1 LRNKKTPYWFGGFGD
16 IEYHLQGETDITKR
30 RLTMSIQQTVFPF
43 KVETTKERLTAHGG
57 LALMGEFNHG
67 IGLRELANQYLPG
80 PGSNRGFDPSEIVD
94 AVVLMLQGGGRSL
107 EDLRELK
114 DEEGLM
120 KLMGRHQIAEPDT
133 VGDWLR
139 RMGDPTR
146 GGPGL
151 EGLDRVRSKIN
162 ERIMRRDGIKEY
174 TLDADAMEIVG
185 EKAEALF
192 TYQGNKG
199 YMPVAGFLY
208 EISLCLYD
216 EFREG
221 NVAPAFGQ
229 KEFYLQCKKRMSRG
243 KKIGNYRADSAS
255 YQAGLFNQLE
265 EDGVK
270 YGITVDQDKAVKKVI
285 GMICEGEWKEP
296 VRGCGYQLAETVHCM
311 NGTKKAFRL
320 VVKRQIRRQGELF
333 EKEGPYFY
341 HAVATNW
348 LKEEKNPQE
357 VLKWHNQRGQA
368 ENFNKELK
376 IGLGMERMP
385 CGQTHANAVFFRIG
399 VIAYNLFIGF
409 KRLSCPESWAK
420 HTIAT
425 FRWKMV
431 QVAGR
436 IVKHAGET
444 VLKLMIDLEKLDL
457 FKEIRR
463 KSFDLSLCPDG

>member
-1 LRNKKTPYWFGGFGD
+1 
-16 IEYHLQGETDITKR
+16 
-30 RLTMSIQQTVFPF
+30 MIQQTVFGF
-43 KVETTKERLTAHGG
+43 KIETTKERLTAHGG
-57 LALMGEFNHG
+57 LSLMAEFNHG
-67 IGLRELANQYLPG
+67 IGLRELTSQYLPV

-94 AVVLMLQGGGRSL
+94 AVVLMLQAGGRSL
-107 EDLRELK
+107 EDLRELR
-114 DEEGLM
+114 DEENLM
-120 KLMGRHQIAEPDT
+120 KLVGRDEIPGPDT

-139 RMGDPTR
+139 RMGDPNR
-146 GGPGL
+146 GEPGL
-151 EGLDRVRSKIN
+151 EGLDRVRGKVN
-162 ERIMRRDGIKEY
+162 GRILRRDGIKEY
-174 TLDADAMEIVG
+174 TLDADALEIVG
-185 EKAEALF
+185 EKADALL
-192 TYQGNKG
+192 TYKGNKG

-208 EISLCLYD
+208 ETPVCLYD

-229 KEFYLQCKKRMSRG
+229 KEFYLRCKERMPRG
-243 KKIGNYRADSAS
+243 KKIRYYRADSAS

-265 EDGVK
+265 EDGVT
-270 YGITVDQDKAVKKVI
+270 YGVTADQDKAVKKAI
-285 GMICEGEWKEP
+285 SLIEEKQWKEP
-296 VRGCGYQLAETVHCM
+296 VRGCGYELAETVHCM
-311 NGTKKAFRL
+311 NQTKKAFRL
-320 VVKRQIRRQGELF
+320 VVKREIRRQGELF
-333 EKEGPYFY
+333 EKEGSYFY

-348 LKEEKNPQE
+348 LEEEKSPEQ

-409 KRLSCPESWAK
+409 KRLACPESWAK

-444 VLKLMIDLEKLDL
+444 VLKLRVDLEKLEL
-457 FKEIRR
+457 FKGIRR
-463 KSFDLSLCPDG
+463 KSFELSLCPDG

>member
-1 LRNKKTPYWFGGFGD
+1 
-16 IEYHLQGETDITKR
+16 
-30 RLTMSIQQTVFPF
+30 MIQQTIFPF
-43 KVETTKERLTAHGG
+43 KIKTTKERLTAHGG
-57 LALMGEFNHG
+57 LALMAEFNHG
-67 IGLRELANQYLPG
+67 IGLRELTDQYLPA
-80 PGSNRGFDPSEIVD
+80 PGSNRGFDPSAIVD

-107 EDLRELK
+107 EDLRELRN
-114 DEEGLM
+114 EEGLM
-120 KLMGRHQIAEPDT
+120 KLIGRDEIPEPDT

-139 RMGDPTR
+139 RMGEPNI

-151 EGLDRVRSKIN
+151 EGLDRVRSQIN
-162 ERIMRRDGIKEY
+162 ERILRRDGIKEY
-174 TLDADAMEIVG
+174 TLDADAMEIIG
-185 EKAEALF
+185 EKADAFF
-192 TYQGNKG
+192 TYTGNKG

-208 EISLCLYD
+208 ETPVCLYD

-229 KEFYLQCKKRMSRG
+229 KEFYLRCKQRMPRG
-243 KKIGNYRADSAS
+243 KKIGYYRADSAS
-255 YQAGLFNQLE
+255 YQAKLFNQLE
-265 EDGVK
+265 EDGVR
-270 YGITVDQDKAVKKVI
+270 YAITADQDSAVKKVI
-285 GMICEGEWKEP
+285 GLIGQGEWKEP
-296 VRGCGYQLAETVHCM
+296 VRGCGYELAETVHCM
-311 NGTKKAFRL
+311 NETKKAFRL
-320 VVKRQIRRQGELF
+320 VVKRWVPKQGELF
-333 EKEGPYFY
+333 EQEGSYFY

-348 LKEEKNPQE
+348 LEEEKKTEE

-385 CGQTHANAVFFRIG
+385 CGQSHANAVFFRIG

-409 KRLSCPESWAK
+409 KRLACPESWMR

-444 VLKLMIDLEKLDL
+444 VLKLMIDLEKLEL
-457 FKEIRR
+457 FKGIRR
-463 KSFDLSLCPDG
+463 KSFELSICPDG

>member
-1 LRNKKTPYWFGGFGD
+1 
-16 IEYHLQGETDITKR
+16 
-30 RLTMSIQQTVFPF
+30 MIQQTIFSF
-43 KVETTKERLTAHGG
+43 KIETTKERLTAHGG
-57 LALMGEFNHG
+57 LALMAEFNHG
-67 IGLRELANQYLPG
+67 IGLRELTDQYLPG

-94 AVVLMLQGGGRSL
+94 TVVLMLQGGGRSL

-114 DEEGLM
+114 NEEGLM
-120 KLMGRHQIAEPDT
+120 KLIGRDEIPEPDT

-139 RMGDPTR
+139 RMGDPKR
-146 GGPGL
+146 GEPGL
-151 EGLDRVRSKIN
+151 AGLDRVRGKIN
-162 ERIMRRDGIKEY
+162 ERILRRDGIKQY
-174 TLDADAMEIVG
+174 TLDADATEIIG
-185 EKAEALF
+185 EKADALF
-192 TYQGNKG
+192 TYNWNKG

-208 EISLCLYD
+208 ETPVCLYD

-229 KEFYLQCKKRMSRG
+229 KEFYLQCKRRMPWG
-243 KKIGNYRADSAS
+243 KKIGYYRADSAS

-285 GMICEGEWKEP
+285 GLIGQEEWKEP
-296 VRGCGYQLAETVHCM
+296 VRGYGYEVGETVHCM
-311 NGTKKAFRL
+311 NETKKAFRL
-320 VVKRQIRRQGELF
+320 VVKREIRRQKDLF
-333 EKEGPYFY
+333 EGKEGQYFY

-348 LKEEKNPQE
+348 LEGEKDSWE

-368 ENFNKELK
+368 ENFNKEIK
-376 IGLGMERMP
+376 IGFGMERMP
-385 CGQTHANAVFFRIG
+385 CGQSYANAVFFRIG

-409 KRLSCPESWAK
+409 KRLCCPESWMK

-436 IVKHAGET
+436 IVKHAGQM
-444 VLKLMIDLEKLDL
+444 VLKLMIDLEKLEL
-457 FKEIRR
+457 FRKIRG
-463 KSFDLSLCPDG
+463 KSFELSLCPDG